1 MVRPFCIPASFSGH
15 TDSEV
20 NHLLNN
26 TDLLNHIRQTTEM
39 GRDGIDMVMEYAE
52 YKPFRDALQDQKA
65 EYSRLHRAADTMLRI
80 RGGEPQE
87 LSAIAKLSSELSSS
101 MKTMRD
107 HSTSKI
113 AEMMIQGNTRGMTK
127 SLQCLDQ
134 YSGEDKEVKAL
145 AEKLLR
151 TEEANI
157 EQMKPFL

>member
-20 NHLLNN
+20 NHMLNN

>member
-20 NHLLNN
+20 NHVLNN
-26 TDLLNHIRQTTEM
+26 PDLLNHLRQTTEM

-65 EYSRLHRAADTMLRI
+65 EYSRLYRAADTMLRI

>member
-1 MVRPFCIPASFSGH
+1 MVRPFCISASFSGH

-20 NHLLNN
+20 NHMLNN

-65 EYSRLHRAADTMLRI
+65 EYSRLYRAADTMLRL

>member
-65 EYSRLHRAADTMLRI
+65 EYSRLYRAADTMLRL

-134 YSGEDKEVKAL
+134 YSGDDKEVKAL

>member
-20 NHLLNN
+20 NHMLNN

-65 EYSRLHRAADTMLRI
+65 EYSRLYRAADTMLRL

>member
-1 MVRPFCIPASFSGH
+1 M
-15 TDSEV
+15 
-20 NHLLNN
+20 LNN

-52 YKPFRDALQDQKA
+52 YKPFRDALQDQKT
-65 EYSRLHRAADTMLRI
+65 EYSKLYRAADTMLRV
-80 RGGEPQE
+80 RGEEPQE
-87 LSAIAKLSSELSSS
+87 LSTIAKLSSELSSS

-134 YSGEDKEVKAL
+134 YDGQDKEVKAL

>member
-1 MVRPFCIPASFSGH
+1 MMRPFCIPFSSSGH
-15 TDSEV
+15 TDCEV
-20 NHLLNN
+20 NDMLNN

-52 YKPFRDALQDQKA
+52 YKPFRDALQDQKT
-65 EYSRLHRAADTMLRI
+65 EYSKLYRTADTMLRV
-80 RGGEPQE
+80 RGEEPQE

-134 YSGEDKEVKAL
+134 YDGQDKEVKAL

>member
-20 NHLLNN
+20 NHMLNN

-65 EYSRLHRAADTMLRI
+65 EYSRLYRAADTMLRR
-80 RGGEPQE
+80 RGGGPQE
-87 LSAIAKLSSELSSS
+87 RSAIPKLSSELSSS

>member
-20 NHLLNN
+20 NYMLSN

-65 EYSRLHRAADTMLRI
+65 EYSKLYRAADTMLRV

-87 LSAIAKLSSELSSS
+87 LSAIARLSSELSSS

>member
-1 MVRPFCIPASFSGH
+1 MLK
-15 TDSEV
+15 D
-20 NHLLNN
+20 

-39 GRDGIDMVMEYAE
+39 GQDGIDMVMEYAD
-52 YKPFRDALQDQKA
+52 YKPFREALQDQKT
-65 EYSRLHRAADTMLRI
+65 EYGKIYRAADTMLRS
-80 RGGEPQE
+80 RGEEPKE
-87 LSAIAKLSSELSSS
+87 ISMMAKLSSELSSS
-101 MKTMRD
+101 MKTMHD

-113 AEMMIQGNTRGMTK
+113 AELMIQGNTRGMTK

-134 YSGEDKEVKAL
+134 YNGSDHEVKAL

>member
-1 MVRPFCIPASFSGH
+1 M
-15 TDSEV
+15 
-20 NHLLNN
+20 LNN

-39 GRDGIDMVMEYAE
+39 GRDGIDMVMEYDE

-65 EYSRLHRAADTMLRI
+65 EYSKLYRAADTMLRV

-87 LSAIAKLSSELSSS
+87 LSAIARLSSELSSS

>member
-1 MVRPFCIPASFSGH
+1 MVRPFCIPSSFSGH

-20 NHLLNN
+20 NYMLSN

-52 YKPFRDALQDQKA
+52 YKPFREALQDQKA
-65 EYSRLHRAADTMLRI
+65 EYSRLYRAADTMLRI

>member
-65 EYSRLHRAADTMLRI
+65 EYSKLYRAADTMLRV

-87 LSAIAKLSSELSSS
+87 LSAIARLSSELSSS

>member
-1 MVRPFCIPASFSGH
+1 
-15 TDSEV
+15 
-20 NHLLNN
+20 
-26 TDLLNHIRQTTEM
+26 
-39 GRDGIDMVMEYAE
+39 MVMEYAE

-65 EYSRLHRAADTMLRI
+65 EYSRLYRAADTMLRL

>member
-65 EYSRLHRAADTMLRI
+65 EYSRLYRAADTMLRI

>member
-1 MVRPFCIPASFSGH
+1 MLS
-15 TDSEV
+15 
-20 NHLLNN
+20 N

-65 EYSRLHRAADTMLRI
+65 EYSKLYRAADTMLRV
-80 RGGEPQE
+80 RGGEPHE
-87 LSAIAKLSSELSSS
+87 LSAIARLSSELSSS

>member
-20 NHLLNN
+20 NHMLSN

-65 EYSRLHRAADTMLRI
+65 EYSRLYRAADTMLRI

-145 AEKLLR
+145 AEQLLR

>member
-20 NHLLNN
+20 NHMLNN

-65 EYSRLHRAADTMLRI
+65 EYSRLYRAADTMLRL

-134 YSGEDKEVKAL
+134 YSGDDKEVKAL

>member
-65 EYSRLHRAADTMLRI
+65 EYSRLYRAADTMLRI

-134 YSGEDKEVKAL
+134 YSGDDKEVKAL

>member
-134 YSGEDKEVKAL
+134 YSGDDKEVKAL

>member
-1 MVRPFCIPASFSGH
+1 MLS
-15 TDSEV
+15 
-20 NHLLNN
+20 N

-65 EYSRLHRAADTMLRI
+65 EYSKLYRAADTMLRV

-87 LSAIAKLSSELSSS
+87 LSVIARLSSELSSS

>member
-1 MVRPFCIPASFSGH
+1 MVRPFCIPASFSGQ
-15 TDSEV
+15 TDREV

-65 EYSRLHRAADTMLRI
+65 EYSKLYRAADTMLRI

>member
-20 NHLLNN
+20 NYMLSN

-65 EYSRLHRAADTMLRI
+65 EYSRLYRAADTMLRL

>member
-1 MVRPFCIPASFSGH
+1 MLK
-15 TDSEV
+15 D
-20 NHLLNN
+20 

-39 GRDGIDMVMEYAE
+39 GQEGIDMVMEYAD
-52 YKPFRDALQDQKA
+52 YKPLRSALQDQKT
-65 EYSRLHRAADTMLRI
+65 EYGKIYRAADTMLRS
-80 RGGEPQE
+80 RGEEPKE
-87 LSAIAKLSSELSSS
+87 VSRIAKLSSEFSSS
-101 MKTMRD
+101 LKTMYN

-134 YSGEDKEVKAL
+134 YDNGDHEVQAL